1 MRAIASA
8 PASTA
13 NLGPGFDVVGLA
25 LSLRCRIEAFPAAAW
40 RVESAGEDG
49 GTVEMLRRVA
59 EAAVGGAGPFRVS
72 IESEIPVTS
81 GLGSSAALIVAASAA
96 MRVACGLPAGRDEV
110 FAAAAA
116 VEGHG
121 DNAGA
126 SVYGG
131 AIVVSPAGVVR
142 PLGIHESLRV
152 LVAVP
157 DAILP
162 TAEARRALEA
172 PISTAAASR
181 TASRLAFLIEGL
193 RTGDPVLLAEAGG
206 DEIHESRRAH
216 LSPLTGDLVA
226 AARAAGALHSA
237 WSGAGPSAVAL
248 VTDAGAGRVLEV
260 WGRMLEGRGRAL
272 RLAIDSTGL
281 VSG

>member
-13 NLGPGFDVVGLA
+13 NLGAGFDVVGLA
-25 LSLRCRIEAFPAAAW
+25 LSLRCRIEVFPALDW
-40 RVESAGEDG
+40 EVESAGEDG
-49 GTVEMLRRVA
+49 GTVEMLRQVA
-59 EAAVGGAGPFRVS
+59 ESAVGGAGPFRVS
-72 IESEIPVTS
+72 VESEIPVTS
-81 GLGSSAALIVAASAA
+81 GLGSSAALIVVAAAA
-96 MRVACGLPAGRDEV
+96 MRIACGLPAGREEV

-131 AIVVSPAGVVR
+131 AIAVSPSGVVR
-142 PLGIHESLRV
+142 PLAVHESLRV

-162 TAEARRALEA
+162 TAEARKALEA
-172 PISTAAASR
+172 PISTAAAAR

-216 LSPLTGDLVA
+216 LSPLTGDLVE

-248 VTDAGAGRVLEV
+248 VTAASAGPVLEA

-272 RLAIDSTGL
+272 GLAVDTEGL
-281 VSG
+281 IVG